1 MTDLVD
7 DRANPPSV
15 QGNLFGTGENRMQ
28 PPRQSTLPD
37 PEKIRRRLRNIVQKA
52 RNATTMPWPEREAR
66 MWLTVFPNM
75 AKWLPDIEAEQ
86 LRLEF
91 FKEMKRLTSLS

>member
-1 MTDLVD
+1 
-7 DRANPPSV
+7 
-15 QGNLFGTGENRMQ
+15 
-28 PPRQSTLPD
+28 
-37 PEKIRRRLRNIVQKA
+37 
-52 RNATTMPWPEREAR
+52 